1 MVEEKIEIKLQS
13 KTSFYIDLIKKNIIK
28 VIKIIAGFL
37 ILAGTLYIGFY
48 ILLFFIFLGL
58 ISYLLK
64 NASHAEYI
72 IQLIF
77 NLVHWAL

>member
-1 MVEEKIEIKLQS
+1 MIEEKIEIKLQS

-64 NASHAEYI
+64 SMKK
-72 IQLIF
+72 
-77 NLVHWAL
+77 